1 MTASETEALTARWR
15 RLEHGLDEVRAA
27 VNSPDPH
34 RCPDA
39 VARALCALYDLWEFW
54 ATRAPLPPV
63 KGKTAQQD
71 AVVSGDDD
79 GETTAALVHARGSL
93 THVHAEFGAFTD
105 TFAATVFSHFG
116 CWRWQEHSDVRHA
129 ALAQRDRWY
138 GKHVKDREVL
148 PPLEA
153 AARWMRAR
161 PELELTVP
169 A

>member
-54 ATRAPLPPV
+54 SSHANHPP
-63 KGKTAQQD
+63 GKKWKAED
-71 AVVSGDDD
+71 AAVCGDDD

-105 TFAATVFSHFG
+105 TVAATVLSHFG
-116 CWRWQEHSDVRHA
+116 CWRWQDHPDQRFP
-129 ALAQRDRWY
+129 QRDAWY
-138 GKHVKDREVL
+138 ATHVKDREVL

-153 AARWMRAR
+153 AARWLRAR
-161 PELELTVP
+161 PELTVP
-169 A
+169 